1 MLKQMGWKKG
11 QGLGKEGTGIAN
23 PISAERY
30 AQGAGLGSANAKSR
44 TDGGGGGD
52 TYKDRA
58 RELVRTYYIRPLS
71 SDANHWLCRHEDDY
85 KKSFEN

>member
-1 MLKQMGWKKG
+1 MGWQKG

-44 TDGGGGGD
+44 ADGGGGGD

-58 RELVRTYYIRPLS
+58 RELVRTYHIPLLLS
-71 SDANHWLCRHEDDY
+71 NTNIDTYH
-85 KKSFEN
+85 